1 MGGVTKSDFEW
12 RFIFEKSAL
21 KVEFQTRLFVFPVGP
36 AWRFNLELFC
46 VLVCF
51 CEAIWFRVKVQ
62 SWDFLH
68 FSLFL
73 WGLLTPSEGAVWV
86 VLCWM
91 APSFPPNV
99 REKVQIFDLSWKRLP
114 LNFFLLWK
122 WTLKKKF
129 SAARPGIW
137 GHGAGAPTRARRA
150 RSARSAL
157 CIFIPSLTLSLLLPQ
172 R

>member
-1 MGGVTKSDFEW
+1 MGGFTKNDFEW
-12 RFIFEKSAL
+12 KFIFEKSAL
-21 KVEFQTRLFVFPVGP
+21 KVEFQKRLFVFPVGP

-62 SWDFLH
+62 SWAFLH
-68 FSLFL
+68 FGLFL

-91 APSFPPNV
+91 A
-99 REKVQIFDLSWKRLP
+99 

-122 WTLKKKF
+122 WTLKKNF
-129 SAARPGIW
+129 PLRGPGTGGWRWRANARAAR
-137 GHGAGAPTRARRA
+137 AQRASRA
-150 RSARSAL
+150 LYLYGTTFNLGVTASPNIAL
-157 CIFIPSLTLSLLLPQ
+157 WCAFLHTPLD
-172 R
+172 RVEV

>member
-12 RFIFEKSAL
+12 RFTFEKSTL
-21 KVEFQTRLFVFPVGP
+21 KVEFQKRLFVFPVGP

-68 FSLFL
+68 FGLFW
-73 WGLLTPSEGAVWV
+73 WGLLTPNEGSVWV

-91 APSFPPNV
+91 APSFPPTCENKCKFLTYLGSV
-99 REKVQIFDLSWKRLP
+99 SPWIFSFYENGPSKKNFP
-114 LNFFLLWK
+114 L
-122 WTLKKKF
+122 
-129 SAARPGIW
+129 RGPGF
-137 GHGAGAPTRARRA
+137 GGRASRATRARRA

-157 CIFIPSLTLSLLLPQ
+157 YIFIPSLILS
-172 R
+172 

>member
-1 MGGVTKSDFEW
+1 MGGVTKNDFEW
-12 RFIFEKSAL
+12 RFTFEKSAL
-21 KVEFQTRLFVFPVGP
+21 KVEFQKRLFVFPVGP

-68 FSLFL
+68 FGLFL

-91 APSFPPNV
+91 APSFPPQ
-99 REKVQIFDLSWKRLP
+99 RSRISA
-114 LNFFLLWK
+114 NFWLILEASPPEFFPFMK
-122 WTLKKKF
+122 MDPQKKF
-129 SAARPGIW
+129 SAARPGNW
-137 GHGAGAPTRARRA
+137 GHGAGAPMRARRA

-157 CIFIPSLTLSLLLPQ
+157 YISLYLL
-172 R
+172 

>member
-1 MGGVTKSDFEW
+1 M
-12 RFIFEKSAL
+12 
-21 KVEFQTRLFVFPVGP
+21 EFQKRLFVFPVGP

-68 FSLFL
+68 VGLFL
-73 WGLLTPSEGAVWV
+73 WGLLTPSEGSVWV

-91 APSFPPNV
+91 APSFPPDV

-114 LNFFLLWK
+114 LNFFPFMK
-122 WTLKKKF
+122 MDPQKKIF
-129 SAARPGIW
+129 RCAARDL
-137 GHGAGAPTRARRA
+137 GAWRWRANARA
-150 RSARSAL
+150 ARAQRAKRAIYLYTFFDLVFTASPKIAL
-157 CIFIPSLTLSLLLPQ
+157 SCAFLHTPLERVEL
-172 R
+172 